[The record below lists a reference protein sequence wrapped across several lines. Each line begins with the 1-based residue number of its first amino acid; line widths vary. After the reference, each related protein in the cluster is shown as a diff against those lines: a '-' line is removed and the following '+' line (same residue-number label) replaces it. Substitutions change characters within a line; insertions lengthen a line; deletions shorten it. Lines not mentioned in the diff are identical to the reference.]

1 MSTAKTHSLLA
12 RDAVYEVNPYR
23 APPPPDPDQVAIRLS
38 ANESAYGPSPRALA
52 AFKAAAELALRYP
65 DAGQTALRNAIG
77 QRYGLPA
84 EYIVCGNGSDELI
97 QLFVRAFVEPNA
109 EVLLS
114 ENSFVM
120 SVIHSKVQGARLIF
134 APEQGFRVDVDA
146 LIKRIGPATRLCTIA
161 NPNNPTGTYVEESAL
176 RRLAEALPASCV
188 FLVDEAY
195 AEYATAP
202 DFTSALGWAREYP
215 NVVVT
220 RTFSK
225 IHALPGLR
233 IGWAY
238 GAPEIIEVIN
248 RIRTPFNTNCAAL
261 AAATAAIGDVSYEQ
275 FICEQNAR
283 ERDRVHAALSQLG
296 LNVIPSQTNF
306 YLIDFSTAS
315 ARAYDAFCA
324 LQAENIQIRPASPD
338 DTTLRITLGT
348 PEQNDRVLETLGAY
362 LAALT

>member
-1 MSTAKTHSLLA
+1 MSSDRVPSLVA

-23 APPPPDPDQVAIRLS
+23 APPPPDPHQVALRLS

-52 AFKAAAELALRYP
+52 AFKAAAEHALRYP
-65 DAGQTALRNAIG
+65 DAGQTSLREAIG
-77 QRYGLPA
+77 QRYHLPP
-84 EYIVCGNGSDELI
+84 EHIVCGNGSDELI
-97 QLFVRAFVEPNA
+97 QLFIRAYVEPDA

-114 ENSFVM
+114 DNSFIM
-120 SVIHSKVQGARLIF
+120 SIIHSKVQAARLIF

-161 NPNNPTGTYVEESAL
+161 NPNNPTGTYVDEGSL
-176 RRLAEALPASCV
+176 RRLAEALPDSSV

-202 DFTSALGWAREYP
+202 DFTSALSWAREYP

-225 IHALPGLR
+225 IHALSGLR

-238 GAPEIIEVIN
+238 GAPDIIEVIN

-261 AAATAAIGDVSYEQ
+261 AAATAAIRDVSYEES
-275 FICEQNAR
+275 IREQNAH
-283 ERDRVHAALSQLG
+283 ERDRVYAALSQLG

-348 PEQNDRVLETLGAY
+348 PEQNDRVLETLGAH
-362 LAALT
+362 LAALP